1 MARIL
6 RRRGLFEVRGATKEA
21 MPRDPG
27 MSAQQAISTASSAL
41 KLGTQIASL
50 VGKIPVKDERAKKL
64 EELEK
69 AKQVA
74 LTQQQELDQQREM
87 ARQAAMAQTPEALTR
102 AQEMAAADLQGRR
115 AMTERMEAADRAAR
129 GFGTAAQIGG
139 LSLEE
144 MSATAQRVAG
154 LPPAAFEAQV
164 AGPAG
169 VRPTVL
175 PGQQITP
182 PGTVEGFR
190 MPPGMTR
197 DDITRGNEVIL
208 QEATTFKLE
217 DFVQNP
223 SQAAAEIDRRFTALE
238 TMNPANVEQQQRR
251 AKEMARLRDEKT
263 SLLGM
268 GRLGAEGQAALR
280 RDLEASERE
289 LAEAQAAITGFETAR
304 ADVAAGK
311 ERMFAE
317 REKQLDA
324 EIARIEAQM
333 PALKR
338 KLTDVIADA
347 RFATKEED
355 KRRLIKEAASMI
367 TPRNVKESVFG
378 VDALKLQ
385 AVEKVLKQ
393 MPKSLTEKEI
403 QDILNK
409 KSLIASRDAKRKR
422 DDELQPE
429 KLADIRSKTSYRD
442 ARKAKLEE
450 FKPLEKT
457 KLQEQINKLRKEQKR
472 IDKAGKKRDPAFTQA
487 VGALRR
493 TLQADVTRLQKMVDT
508 GEGAKAF
515 RDNWAGAKPTAPNA
529 SQFPAGEDDADYFK
543 ALKEYENRM
552 FQWNRLA
559 VDANVNFDLFG
570 SPGKLSANKSALQ
583 KAKDKLEKFIKQYG
597 GTPVDST
604 DDQAG
609 VGRTDDRGDFE

>member
-1 MARIL
+1 M
-6 RRRGLFEVRGATKEA
+6 T
-21 MPRDPG
+21 
-27 MSAQQAISTASSAL
+27 AQQAISTASSAL

-74 LTQQQELDQQREM
+74 LTQKQELDQQIAESQKA
-87 ARQAAMAQTPEALTR
+87 ARAQTPEALTR

-208 QEATTFKLE
+208 QEATTFNLE

-403 QDILNK
+403 QDIQNK

-515 RDNWAGAKPTAPNA
+515 RDNWAAAKPPLPLP
-529 SQFPAGEDDADYFK
+529 SQFKAGEYDPDYTK
-543 ALKEYENRM
+543 ALKEYENRL
-552 FQWNRLA
+552 FQWNKLA

-570 SPGKLSANKSALQ
+570 SPGKLSVNKSALQ
-583 KAKDKLEKFIKQYG
+583 KAKDKLQKFIEQYG

-604 DDQAG
+604 DD
-609 VGRTDDRGDFE
+609 RSDFEE